1 MRESPRSDGRGLRGK
16 WKRTRI
22 TREGDQGRRRNLPP
36 TGQDG
41 HRDSMEL
48 SVSTMHAADMSEE
61 EVDGLW

>member
-36 TGQDG
+36 TGQGWTEDQRG
-41 HRDSMEL
+41 GRLPCGQHL
-48 SVSTMHAADMSEE
+48 QT
-61 EVDGLW
+61 W